1 MKKRLFALTVLLSG
15 VLCVSPINGVFG
27 DTEVSSNDIMY
38 ANTSNNEY
46 DSNKIVEQP
55 EISEVANDE
64 NKNENFD
71 KTSVNVEGNYNIS
84 KKYNSKKYSNNNIN
98 NNSQSGKVTENFTNE
113 RINDN
118 VEKTENSQKTPMT
131 RESAVKSLNANNKE
145 IEYEYM
151 GDENTFNV
159 LKEKGHEGYVFL
171 PKNVPTDLGVFVNK
185 NTNEKYYFHPSGYLD
200 LYE

>member
-27 DTEVSSNDIMY
+27 DTEVSNDIMY
-38 ANTSNNEY
+38 ANTSNNKY
-46 DSNKIVEQP
+46 DSNKRVEQP
-55 EISEVANDE
+55 EISEVADDE
-64 NKNENFD
+64 DKNENFD
-71 KTSVNVEGNYNIS
+71 KTSINIESNYNTS
-84 KKYNSKKYSNNNIN
+84 KEYNSKKYSNKDIN
-98 NNSQSGKVTENFTNE
+98 NNSQNKKVTENFTNE
-113 RINDN
+113 RITEN
-118 VEKTENSQKTPMT
+118 VERIQNSPMT
-131 RESAVKSLNANNKE
+131 RESAVESLNVNNKE